1 MVLVLNAH
9 GGRGDSEMRM
19 WMVKPELMCRKHLL
33 GEHVEIHMMVGSLR
47 RGRSIAGHL
56 ERGQLEPRAAQ
67 VRHHALAVEMQSR
80 GYQHVSPLPGH
91 GRLTTKQQTAKV
103 DAAWSLAELR
113 RRCAECARRNK
124 P

>member
-1 MVLVLNAH
+1 
-9 GGRGDSEMRM
+9 MRM
-19 WMVKPELMCRKHLL
+19 WMVNPELMCRKHLL
-33 GEHVEIHMMVGSLR
+33 GEHVEVHMMVGSLR

-56 ERGQLEPRAAQ
+56 DRGQLEPRAAKS
-67 VRHHALAVEMQSR
+67 RHRALTVEMRSR
-80 GYQHVSPLPGH
+80 GYRHVSPLPGH
-91 GRLTTKQQTAKV
+91 GRLTVKQQTAKV